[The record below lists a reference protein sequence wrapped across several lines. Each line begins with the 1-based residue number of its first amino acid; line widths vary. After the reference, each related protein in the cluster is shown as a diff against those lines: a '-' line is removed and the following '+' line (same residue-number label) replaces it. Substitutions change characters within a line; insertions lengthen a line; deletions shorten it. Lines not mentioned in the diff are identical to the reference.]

1 MDCGITTISHPKE
14 ELGKKAAEMLLR
26 LINGEQ
32 EKVSYIFEPEIVV
45 KNSVKRI

>member
-1 MDCGITTISHPKE
+1 MGVKE